1 MSFLGRMWSWLSV
14 RSINPSRK
22 KCATRTASLDVGLRG
37 ILALRECTVSET
49 RAWARQPAHTPAS
62 PSPAPGRTS
71 ERVPAARG
79 NEVGDRWR
87 APSQRAR
94 PSGHET
100 NNRRARQQAVGMCP
114 LRPLPSSSCRLPVN
128 GLATKQACVQP
139 SQARVKD
146 GAASRG
152 CRPLDNPTAIKMGSG
167 CGHGRFAS
175 PARGAL
181 AGAPAC
187 RHESCPR
194 WEHCWFT
201 CFWTKATKAIHS
213 GLAHK
218 KQD

>member
-1 MSFLGRMWSWLSV
+1 
-14 RSINPSRK
+14 
-22 KCATRTASLDVGLRG
+22 
-37 ILALRECTVSET
+37 
-49 RAWARQPAHTPAS
+49 
-62 PSPAPGRTS
+62 
-71 ERVPAARG
+71 
-79 NEVGDRWR
+79 
-87 APSQRAR
+87 
-94 PSGHET
+94 
-100 NNRRARQQAVGMCP
+100 MCP